1 MTECNKCS
9 NKEKCPFYEEGSEEC
24 VYDSMAQYAQ
34 WCGEQ
39 MKKEREEI
47 KK

>member
-9 NKEKCPFYEEGSEEC
+9 AKTNCPFYEENADEC

-39 MKKEREEI
+39 MKKEREEM